1 MGSDRDDLT
10 RQVSEL
16 TDALAGAEQRRA
28 EAEERWTAGLL
39 NFAGQLEEA
48 FERGRARGWADC
60 ARHFGLPLAQ
70 GRHRARRH
78 LSAIPGGAAGVA
90 AAAAWRLAG
99 TAKTATSAAGV
110 LVRHTA
116 AHSAAVTGV
125 AAAGVA
131 AAAGVT
137 VALAPPVSHAPAT
150 PPVMSRAIPATMPA
164 PPVAP
169 WRPVRAPAGM
179 SVASASPDPSSP
191 PPVPVAAPVASA
203 PVMSAAAP
211 ADTPAVPVSVPAP
224 QESIPVSVP
233 AVAAAVAPVA
243 SRVRHRLHGLEHAV
257 DGLADPGTYRGHRR
271 RALPVPSVPPSA
283 IPVPTVSLPSVL
295 GGLDGG

>member
-1 MGSDRDDLT
+1 MPGDDLE

-16 TDALAGAEQRRA
+16 TDALAGAEQRCT
-28 EAEERWTAGLL
+28 EAEERWTAGLR

-48 FERGRARGWADC
+48 FGRGEERGWARGWADC
-60 ARHFGLPLAQ
+60 ARHFGLPLDR

-99 TAKTATSAAGV
+99 TAKTATSATAV

-116 AHSAAVTGV
+116 HSATVTGV

-137 VALAPPVSHAPAT
+137 VALAPPASHALAA
-150 PPVMSRAIPATMPA
+150 PPVASRAVPATMPA
-164 PPVAP
+164 PPVGP
-169 WRPVRAPAGM
+169 WRPVRAPAGV
-179 SVASASPDPSSP
+179 SVASAAPDPSRSSA
-191 PPVPVAAPVASA
+191 PVTAPVAAA
-203 PVMSAAAP
+203 PVTSAAAP
-211 ADTPAVPVSVPAP
+211 VDTPPVSDPVPQA
-224 QESIPVSVP
+224 SVPVSVP
-233 AVAAAVAPVA
+233 AVAAAVAPVT

-257 DGLADPGTYRGHRR
+257 DKLADPGTYTGHHR
-271 RALPVPSVPPSA
+271 RALPVQVPSA
-283 IPVPTVSLPSVL
+283 IPVPVPSVSLPSIL
-295 GGLDGG
+295 GG